1 MRIIN
6 NIHTRACKKHP
17 ALIKRLS
24 DFRRY
29 ALIQGHSDV
38 TIYNYSV
45 QISRIV
51 LEYNCFPEE
60 LSNEQLEDFIYKL
73 ALTDRYNGSS
83 TLKMFVFGLRF
94 YFRAINQ
101 EQRAL
106 KLPSLKQSNR
116 IPVVLSENEMT
127 RIILAHPNPRNRIVL
142 ATLYSLGL
150 RSKELVNLKWNDV
163 SFERQQI
170 IIFKSKG
177 GASRILP
184 MGKALYKTLKKWRK
198 YSVNEFVF
206 FNSQTLDK
214 LTTSAVRHII
224 FTAVQFSGITRKGI
238 SSHVFRHSYA
248 THLLEMGLDIVSVK
262 NLLGHSRIDNT
273 LVYLHVAQVNPQA
286 AFSPL
291 DVLMGER
298 KRKR

>member
-6 NIHTRACKKHP
+6 NINTRACKKYP
-17 ALIKRLS
+17 LLIHRHN
-24 DFRRY
+24 DMYRY
-29 ALIQGHSDV
+29 GILKGLAESTLMSYRNQL
-38 TIYNYSV
+38 
-45 QISRIV
+45 SRIV
-51 LEYNCFPEE
+51 YECNCFPEE
-60 LSNEQLEDFIYKL
+60 LSNTQLEEYIYEIAK
-73 ALTDRYNGSS
+73 ADRYNGTA
-83 TLKMFVFGLRF
+83 TLKMFVFGIRF
-94 YFRAINQ
+94 YFRAINL

-116 IPVVLSENEMT
+116 IPVVLSENEIT

-142 ATLYSLGL
+142 ATLYSLGM
-150 RSKELVNLKWNDV
+150 RSKELVNLKWNDIN
-163 SFERQQI
+163 FERKQVI
-170 IIFKSKG
+170 IQKSKG
-177 GASRILP
+177 GNSRILP

-198 YSVNEFVF
+198 YSANEFVF
-206 FNSQTLDK
+206 FNTQTFEK
-214 LTTSAVRHII
+214 LTTSAVKHII
-224 FTAVQFSGITRKGI
+224 KTSVQFSGITRKGI

-273 LVYLHVAQVNPQA
+273 MVYLHVAQVNPQA
-286 AFSPL
+286 VFSPL